1 MQIYTLDY
9 DIMCL
14 PSILFLIS
22 VLFLPT
28 KVRPEN
34 LSYPPN
40 VSLLVPSLPRNIFV
54 CIYSVR
60 FTLSKPE
67 VTPAAR

>member
-1 MQIYTLDY
+1 MNF
-9 DIMCL
+9 MCL

-40 VSLLVPSLPRNIFV
+40 VSAPLPGNIFV